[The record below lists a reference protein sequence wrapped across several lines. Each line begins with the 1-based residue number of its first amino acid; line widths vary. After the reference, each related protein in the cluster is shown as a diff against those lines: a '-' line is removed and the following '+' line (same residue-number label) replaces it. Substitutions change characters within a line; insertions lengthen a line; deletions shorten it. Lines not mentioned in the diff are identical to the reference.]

1 MGILGTLRD
10 IGGLGV
16 MGIWRDSGGHWGVI
30 GDHGVIGIIGGQWG
44 SRGHGITSGRGGGG
58 SWAHVFHRGHEW
70 GGDVGGHQ
78 GGSHG

>member
-30 GDHGVIGIIGGQWG
+30 GDHGVIGIIGGQ
-44 SRGHGITSGRGGGG
+44 
-58 SWAHVFHRGHEW
+58 
-70 GGDVGGHQ
+70 
-78 GGSHG
+78 